1 MPINREALTI
11 DSYKV
16 MSLGEAKGWGMVV
29 DDTTLNQL
37 VTLGNAK
44 PVGVKSRVVHPNK
57 TNDGML
63 AYVGMSSNFRRVGDS
78 VLADLQISKAAFTS
92 PEGNYGAYLLDRS
105 EEEERTQAGTFGAS
119 PEVKYQKQAMPGG
132 LPAMRL
138 KVLDAIA
145 FVDDPATNVGFFS
158 TPFKE
163 NDMAENADLLK
174 QVGDLSA
181 SLESARTENSTLKE
195 QIAKLTADQQA
206 ALSAAKDATAS
217 AITAER
223 NRAANILALC
233 DKSGHA
239 NLSAKFVADGADL
252 TSVQSVLLE
261 AMCSKNKTIG
271 DGGNGGTKETDP
283 DAAYK
288 SEYAAAKDAY
298 LSRGVSEDDY
308 VKSRRIDDGKA
319 FLTAKV

>member
-1 MPINREALTI
+1 
-11 DSYKV
+11 
-16 MSLGEAKGWGMVV
+16 
-29 DDTTLNQL
+29 
-37 VTLGNAK
+37 
-44 PVGVKSRVVHPNK
+44 
-57 TNDGML
+57 
-63 AYVGMSSNFRRVGDS
+63 
-78 VLADLQISKAAFTS
+78 
-92 PEGNYGAYLLDRS
+92 
-105 EEEERTQAGTFGAS
+105 
-119 PEVKYQKQAMPGG
+119 
-132 LPAMRL
+132 
-138 KVLDAIA
+138 
-145 FVDDPATNVGFFS
+145 
-158 TPFKE
+158 
-163 NDMAENADLLK
+163 MAENADLLK